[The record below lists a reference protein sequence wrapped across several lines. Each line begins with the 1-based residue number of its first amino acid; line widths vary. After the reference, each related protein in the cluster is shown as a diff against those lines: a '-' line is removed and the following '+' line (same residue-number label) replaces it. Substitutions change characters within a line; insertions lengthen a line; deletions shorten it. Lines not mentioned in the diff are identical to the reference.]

1 MNTVEYRLLNEFQRG
16 LLLCTNPYQKMAR
29 ALEIDEASVIATLK
43 RLRQH
48 GKVSRVG
55 AVFQPNTVSAST
67 LAAMLVPEQRLDEV
81 GALVNSYPS
90 VSHNYS
96 RNYRWNL
103 WFVAAARNEN
113 ELAQVLDS
121 MEARSGCPM
130 LRLPL
135 VESYHIDL
143 GFDLGLAPE
152 GNTVARHVAP
162 KRYRTSAPGLNE
174 TEASLA
180 AQLSTGLALVPR
192 PFAELAA
199 RAGTSE
205 STAIDTI
212 SQWIQDG
219 VITRFGVIV
228 RHHELG
234 YASNAMV
241 VFDIPDREA
250 TEVGLHLAE
259 FPEVT
264 LCAQRVRCL
273 PEWPYNVYCMIHGRD
288 EQRVLAQIDV
298 LRENGRL
305 AHYPFAVL
313 FSRQRFKQQAARLT
327 DEVAY
332 G

>member
-1 MNTVEYRLLNEFQRG
+1 
-16 LLLCTNPYQKMAR
+16 
-29 ALEIDEASVIATLK
+29 
-43 RLRQH
+43 
-48 GKVSRVG
+48 
-55 AVFQPNTVSAST
+55 
-67 LAAMLVPEQRLDEV
+67 LVPEQRLDDV
-81 GALVNSYPS
+81 AAMVNAYPS

-103 WFVAAARNEN
+103 WFVASAKDEKA
-113 ELAQVLDS
+113 LAQVLDS
-121 MEARSGCPM
+121 IEARTSCPM

-143 GFDLGLAPE
+143 GFDLGLAPVD
-152 GNTVARHVAP
+152 NAVARRVAP
-162 KRYRTSAPGLNE
+162 KRHRTSALALNE
-174 TEASLA
+174 TETSLA
-180 AQLSTGLALVPR
+180 AQLTAGLALVSR

-205 STAIDTI
+205 SAAIDTI
-212 SQWIQDG
+212 SQWIQDR

-234 YASNAMV
+234 YTSNAMV
-241 VFDIPDREA
+241 AFDVPDREA
-250 TEVGLHLAE
+250 TKVGLRVAA

-288 EQRVLAQIDV
+288 DQRVLAQIDA
-298 LRENGRL
+298 LRKCGGL
-305 AHYPFAVL
+305 LHHPFAVL
-313 FSRQRFKQQAARLT
+313 FSRQRFKQQAARLAE
-327 DEVAY
+327 EVTH